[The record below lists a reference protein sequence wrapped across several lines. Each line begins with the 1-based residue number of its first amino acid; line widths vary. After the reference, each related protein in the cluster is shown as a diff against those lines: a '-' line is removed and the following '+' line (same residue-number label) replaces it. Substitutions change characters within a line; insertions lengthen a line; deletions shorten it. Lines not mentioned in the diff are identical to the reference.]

1 MSPVAL
7 SSSDFSNLFK
17 MSHNLEE
24 MMIPLFWVARSF
36 TKPEEVVLL
45 IKDEVRSRFSKW
57 FLDACCMAEDFPM
70 QRSKNLQLGME

>member
-17 MSHNLEE
+17 MSHNLGET
-24 MMIPLFWVARSF
+24 MIPLFWVARSF

-45 IKDEVRSRFSKW
+45 MMEEVRSRFSKW
-57 FLDACCMAEDFPM
+57 FCDACCMADDFPL
-70 QRSKNLQLGME
+70 QKLKNIQLGME